1 MKIVERFYRRLNE
14 YLGYRYSQANVSDE
28 SLPPELYLLKK
39 GIQGSF
45 LALGKKGADLS
56 LCTILTEICSIMRK
70 HFHQLMMKML
80 YLAKINKISE
90 DVVVSLSQL
99 ITKNEHLVIKEESEE
114 KINSHPIRLF
124 EE

>member
-1 MKIVERFYRRLNE
+1 
-14 YLGYRYSQANVSDE
+14 
-28 SLPPELYLLKK
+28 
-39 GIQGSF
+39 
-45 LALGKKGADLS
+45 
-56 LCTILTEICSIMRK
+56 MRK

-90 DVVVSLSQL
+90 DVVVSLRQL